1 MPSSFPAAM
10 PSAVLANVLDDD
22 FSVDQLNG
30 GLLVLRLCLGLFLA
44 YHGYNKVFGGG
55 GLSGTAGWY
64 GSIEMKWPIWQARL
78 AATTEIGA
86 GLMLAA
92 GFVTPL
98 AAAGVIG
105 IMVVAIVVAHAKVG
119 FFVFLPNQ
127 GWEYCATIALGA
139 LAVGIIGPGQWS
151 IDEAIGLSFNGWTGL
166 LVTTVVGLGGA
177 LAQLASS
184 YRPTPSSDP
193 AS

>member
-55 GLSGTAGWY
+55 GLSGTAGWF
-64 GSIEMKWPIWQARL
+64 GSIGMKWPIWQARL

>member
-55 GLSGTAGWY
+55 GLSGTAGWF
-64 GSIEMKWPIWQARL
+64 GSIGMKWPIWQARL

-92 GFVTPL
+92 GLVTPL

>member
-55 GLSGTAGWY
+55 GLSGTAGWF
-64 GSIEMKWPIWQARL
+64 GSIGMKWPIWQARL

-184 YRPTPSSDP
+184 YRPTPSSDA

>member
-55 GLSGTAGWY
+55 GLSGTAGWF
-64 GSIEMKWPIWQARL
+64 GSIGMKWPIWQARL

-105 IMVVAIVVAHAKVG
+105 IMVVAIIVAHAKVG

-139 LAVGIIGPGQWS
+139 LAIGIIGPGQWS

-166 LVTTVVGLGGA
+166 LVTAVVGLGGA

-184 YRPTPSSDP
+184 YRPTPSSDA

>member
-1 MPSSFPAAM
+1 MPSSFPVAM

-55 GLSGTAGWY
+55 GLSGTAGWF
-64 GSIEMKWPIWQARL
+64 GSIGMKWPIWQARL